1 MNRVLISALAVLAAL
16 LLWQDARHARQNAAH
31 AANEVRVIAA
41 QRDDAEARLEA
52 ANRKSEIE
60 RGVLLKRAATAE
72 SQLADAQA
80 QNKEL
85 AYALKASPVWADT
98 PIPDGVL
105 DALGGST
112 N

>member
-1 MNRVLISALAVLAAL
+1 MIRILISTLAVLAAL
-16 LLWQDARHARQNAAH
+16 LWQDARHSRQNAAH

-98 PIPDGVL
+98 PLPDGVL